1 MMDNEIQRVI
11 YVSGF
16 SIGSIPFNYLGVWI
30 STTKL
35 KKKDWQP
42 LIIKMV
48 NKINVWSSMNLLF
61 AARGELVNS
70 VLMSIHVYL
79 WQLFILPKSVL
90 KEVNNICISF
100 LWTRTSND
108 CKFGAIAWDDLCKS
122 KSTGGLGFR
131 NILKW
136 NVIVVF
142 KLAWCIDSK
151 KDNHLVKWVNYIYI
165 KDTNWSNY
173 EASSYARWVWK
184 FVCAA

>member
-1 MMDNEIQRVI
+1 MYFAGMMDNEIQRVI

-79 WQLFILPKSVL
+79 
-90 KEVNNICISF
+90 
-100 LWTRTSND
+100 
-108 CKFGAIAWDDLCKS
+108 
-122 KSTGGLGFR
+122 
-131 NILKW
+131 
-136 NVIVVF
+136 
-142 KLAWCIDSK
+142 
-151 KDNHLVKWVNYIYI
+151 
-165 KDTNWSNY
+165 
-173 EASSYARWVWK
+173 
-184 FVCAA
+184 